1 MTWPA
6 PRRTRPCTRRPTRAL
21 AAVAVVAA
29 LTAGTAQATAAPAPA
44 AAAASVSAA
53 TPALATATPAD
64 SRIASRLTA
73 RATTTRFGTSFSGTV
88 IDAASNQVIWST
100 RRTTELMPASNA
112 KLFTAAAALDTY
124 GPNARFTT
132 FVRRGSR
139 ANHVVLVGTGD
150 PLLNSAK
157 IATLARTTKAWID
170 ARGYRYPKVYV
181 DDYFFPSPS
190 LARGWLSSYVP
201 ADATPVRALVRDNRD
216 LMDTSADAG
225 RYLAAKLRALGIP
238 GATYAGRQN
247 VTSARATI
255 AKVSSFS
262 VAGMVRRMLLTS
274 DNDVAEIL
282 LRRTSY
288 RLHNGT
294 RWSGATASQTEAAKN
309 QGLDIGVLYDGSG
322 LSRSDRVSSLQVS
335 QVLRSAVTGS
345 NPRVVTMRSKNVLP
359 TAGRTGTLR
368 YRFTSTASDC
378 AVGKVWAKTGSL
390 RDVSALS
397 GYTVGADGRTKIFS
411 FIVNGKDL
419 NSTLTNNL
427 DMLAATVN
435 GCY

>member
-6 PRRTRPCTRRPTRAL
+6 PRRTTRAL
-21 AAVAVVAA
+21 AAAAVVAA
-29 LTAGTAQATAAPAPA
+29 LTAGIAPATAAP
-44 AAAASVSAA
+44 VSAA
-53 TPALATATPAD
+53 PTAAAPALATATPAD
-64 SRIASRLTA
+64 DRIATKLTA
-73 RATTTRFGTSFSGTV
+73 RATTARFGTSFSGTV
-88 IDAASNQVIWST
+88 IDAASGSVVWST

-132 FVRRGSR
+132 YVRRGSR

-150 PLLNSAK
+150 PLLNSAR

-170 ARGYRYPKVYV
+170 ERGYRKPKVFV
-181 DDYFFPSPS
+181 DDYFFPHPS
-190 LARGWLSSYVP
+190 LAYGWLDSYVP
-201 ADATPVRALVRDNRD
+201 DDATPVRALVRDNRD

-238 GATYAGRQN
+238 GATYAGRQD
-247 VTSARATI
+247 VTSRRATI
-255 AKVSSFS
+255 AKVTSYT

-288 RLHNGT
+288 RLGNGT
-294 RWSGATASQTEAAKN
+294 RWSGAKASQTEAAQN
-309 QGLDIGVLYDGSG
+309 QGLGIGVLYDGSG
-322 LSRSDRVSSLQVS
+322 LSRADRVSSLQVARL
-335 QVLRSAVTGS
+335 LRTAVTGS
-345 NPRVVTMRSKNVLP
+345 NPAVVTIRSKNVLP
-359 TAGRTGTLR
+359 TAGRTGTLT

-378 AVGKVWAKTGSL
+378 ARGKVWAKTGSL

-397 GYTVGADGRTKIFS
+397 GYTVGTDGRTKIFS
-411 FIVNGKDL
+411 FLVNGKDL
-419 NSTLTNNL
+419 TTTLTNNL